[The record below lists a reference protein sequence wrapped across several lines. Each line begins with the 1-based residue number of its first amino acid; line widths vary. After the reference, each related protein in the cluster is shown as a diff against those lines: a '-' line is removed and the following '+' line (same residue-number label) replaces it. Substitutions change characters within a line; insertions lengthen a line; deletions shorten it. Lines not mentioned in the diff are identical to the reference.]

1 MRQHGCGLRF
11 GVVQQDNSLSGPVEP
26 IDQHLQF
33 LLRRHGF
40 PITRP
45 QIGTEHGDAARL
57 QQLKRGRCGFETG
70 KPEEWRGRCAARDT
84 VERHLNRGN
93 TVVDFLC
100 CLVWRDPHQA
110 AVQPGMMPDGV
121 ALGRDPSHQAWML
134 GSRLADQEERR
145 AHAFMGQRR
154 QHPLRGRRP
163 RAVIEC
169 QYHLVIPERQRLR
182 KALKP
187 NPRGGGGID
196 AKNPRGTERS
206 LAWTVRRLRRH
217 RPCDQGNKGSSRP
230 LHELPGA
237 DFDFSALNEV
247 DDSVR
252 DEILEELEPE
262 TVAEGVRELESDD
275 AVKLLAGLDEEDQ
288 EEILEKLPPLERD
301 ALERSLLYPENSAGR
316 RMQTEFIAVPPD
328 WTVGQA
334 IDYMRDTPELPD
346 RFYEIYA
353 VDSAQHWQGAI
364 SLDALLRAH
373 RPVPLADLIDED
385 RRRVSVM
392 DDQGEVARLFGKY
405 NLVAAPVVDT
415 TNRLVGVITIDDV
428 VDVIEEEADEDLKA
442 LGGVTS
448 DEELSDNVW
457 TIAKGRFNWLLVN
470 LATAFLASSVLGLF
484 EGQLEKMV
492 ALAVLAPIVAS
503 QGGNAAT
510 QTMTVA
516 VRALATRELGSNNAF
531 RVVMREGLVGLVNGL
546 AFAVITGIA
555 AVAWFK
561 IPALGVVI
569 GLVMVCN
576 LVAGALGGILIPMV
590 LERVRADPAVASGT
604 FVTTITDVVG
614 FFSFLGIA
622 TLWFGLK

>member
-1 MRQHGCGLRF
+1 MADD
-11 GVVQQDNSLSGPVEP
+11 VDVAGPA
-26 IDQHLQF
+26 
-33 LLRRHGF
+33 
-40 PITRP
+40 
-45 QIGTEHGDAARL
+45 DAAHASVLDRL
-57 QQLKRGRCGFETG
+57 PMRDEDGDIR
-70 KPEEWRGRCAARDT
+70 PEF
-84 VERHLNRGN
+84 VEKISRA
-93 TVVDFLC
+93 V
-100 CLVWRDPHQA
+100 QA
-110 AVQPGMMPDGV
+110 ADAAFLREIV
-121 ALGRDPSHQAWML
+121 AELHEADLGDLIEALDPEQ
-134 GSRLADQEERR
+134 
-145 AHAFMGQRR
+145 
-154 QHPLRGRRP
+154 RP
-163 RAVIEC
+163 R
-169 QYHLVIPERQRLR
+169 LV
-182 KALKP
+182 
-187 NPRGGGGID
+187 
-196 AKNPRGTERS
+196 
-206 LAWTVRRLRRH
+206 
-217 RPCDQGNKGSSRP
+217 
-230 LHELPGA
+230 ELTGA

-247 DDSVR
+247 DDTVR
-252 DEILEELEPE
+252 EEILEELEPE

-275 AVKLLAGLDEEDQ
+275 AVELLEGLDEEDQ
-288 EEILEKLPPLERD
+288 EEILEKLPHSERV
-301 ALERSLLYPENSAGR
+301 ALERRLLYPENSAGR

-334 IDYMRDTPELPD
+334 IDYMRDTPDLPE

-353 VDSAQHWQGAI
+353 VDNAQHWQGAVA
-364 SLDALLRAH
+364 LDALLRAH

-392 DDQGEVARLFGKY
+392 DDQEEVARLFGKY
-405 NLVAAPVVDT
+405 NLVAAPVIDT
-415 TNRLVGVITIDDV
+415 ANRLVGVITIDDV

-448 DEELSDNVW
+448 DEELSDSVW

-546 AFAVITGIA
+546 AFAIITGVA

-561 IPALGVVI
+561 IPGLGVVI
-569 GLVMVCN
+569 GLAMLCN

-604 FVTTITDVVG
+604 FVTTVTDVVG

>member
-1 MRQHGCGLRF
+1 MADD
-11 GVVQQDNSLSGPVEP
+11 VDVAYSA
-26 IDQHLQF
+26 
-33 LLRRHGF
+33 
-40 PITRP
+40 
-45 QIGTEHGDAARL
+45 DAAVLDRPTM
-57 QQLKRGRCGFETG
+57 RGEAGEIR
-70 KPEEWRGRCAARDT
+70 PEF
-84 VERHLNRGN
+84 VERIASAVH
-93 TVVDFLC
+93 DADAAFL
-100 CLVWRDPHQA
+100 RE
-110 AVQPGMMPDGV
+110 AV
-121 ALGRDPSHQAWML
+121 A
-134 GSRLADQEERR
+134 E
-145 AHAFMGQRR
+145 
-154 QHPLRGRRP
+154 
-163 RAVIEC
+163 
-169 QYHLVIPERQRLR
+169 
-182 KALKP
+182 
-187 NPRGGGGID
+187 
-196 AKNPRGTERS
+196 
-206 LAWTVRRLRRH
+206 
-217 RPCDQGNKGSSRP
+217 
-230 LHELPGA
+230 LHEADLGDLIEALDPDDRVRLVELTGA

-252 DEILEELEPE
+252 EEILEELEPE

-275 AVKLLAGLDEEDQ
+275 AVELLEGLDEADK
-288 EEILEKLPPLERD
+288 EEILERLPPTERV

-334 IDYMRDTPELPD
+334 IDYMRDTPDLPD

-353 VDSAQHWQGAI
+353 VDGGRHWQGAV
-364 SLDALLRAH
+364 SLDVLLRSR

-385 RRRVSVM
+385 RRRVSVL
-392 DDQGEVARLFGKY
+392 DDQEEVARLFGKY

-415 TNRLVGVITIDDV
+415 ANRLVGVITIDDV
-428 VDVIEEEADEDLKA
+428 VDVIEEEAEEDLKA

-448 DEELSDNVW
+448 DEELSDSVW
-457 TIAKGRFNWLLVN
+457 TIARGRFNWLLVN

-569 GLVMVCN
+569 GLAMVCN
-576 LVAGALGGILIPMV
+576 LIAGALGGILIPMV

>member
-1 MRQHGCGLRF
+1 MAEEVDVAGPAAAPVLDRLAMRDENGEIRREF
-11 GVVQQDNSLSGPVEP
+11 VEQ
-26 IDQHLQF
+26 IARAIHDANAA
-33 LLRRHGF
+33 LLRE
-40 PITRP
+40 I
-45 QIGTEHGDAARL
+45 
-57 QQLKRGRCGFETG
+57 
-70 KPEEWRGRCAARDT
+70 
-84 VERHLNRGN
+84 
-93 TVVDFLC
+93 
-100 CLVWRDPHQA
+100 
-110 AVQPGMMPDGV
+110 V
-121 ALGRDPSHQAWML
+121 A
-134 GSRLADQEERR
+134 E
-145 AHAFMGQRR
+145 
-154 QHPLRGRRP
+154 
-163 RAVIEC
+163 
-169 QYHLVIPERQRLR
+169 
-182 KALKP
+182 
-187 NPRGGGGID
+187 
-196 AKNPRGTERS
+196 
-206 LAWTVRRLRRH
+206 
-217 RPCDQGNKGSSRP
+217 
-230 LHELPGA
+230 LHEA
-237 DFDFSALNEV
+237 DLGDLIEALEPEDRVNLVELTGEDFHFSALNEV
-247 DDSVR
+247 DDAVR
-252 DEILEELEPE
+252 EEILEELEPE

-275 AVKLLAGLDEEDQ
+275 AVELLESLDEQDK

-334 IDYMRDTPELPD
+334 IDYMRDTRDLPD

-353 VDSAQHWQGAI
+353 VDDNRHWQGAI
-364 SLDALLRAH
+364 SLDALLRSR
-373 RPVPLADLIDED
+373 RPVSLSDIVDEN
-385 RRRVSVM
+385 RQRVSVL
-392 DDQGEVARLFGKY
+392 DDQEEVARMFGKY

-415 TNRLVGVITIDDV
+415 MNRLVGVITIDDV

-457 TIAKGRFNWLLVN
+457 TIARGRFNWLLVN

-484 EGQLEKMV
+484 EGELQKMV

-516 VRALATRELGSNNAF
+516 VRALATRELGSSNGL

-561 IPALGVVI
+561 IPGLGIVI
-569 GLVMVCN
+569 GLAIICN
-576 LVAGALGGILIPMV
+576 LVAGALGGILIPMA

-604 FVTTITDVVG
+604 FVTTVTDVVG